1 MALRGKPGMRFPIT
15 KLFAVNLIGL
25 LAACGE
31 NQAPSFT
38 EKSFNPET
46 LDAEVYN
53 EKAEELGIVL
63 EQRSNSEDAVAALP
77 GGGSGDGDGNEVV
90 DGGDNGS
97 GDGDGNEV
105 VDGGDNGSGDGDG
118 NEVVDGG
125 DNGSGDGDGN
135 EVVDGGGD
143 GDGGG
148 DNGSEPPAGYVAHSQ
163 STIQSTP
170 KPVDILWV
178 IDSSGSMQEEQ
189 NYLSNNFN
197 SLVSALVDGGS
208 EFQTAITT
216 TDICSPDGQA
226 SAQCPIEYGGNLDSR
241 LQGSFVGDAGSTILS
256 STDSNIVSKFS
267 EYTKVGTSGSGF
279 EHGLEAAKMAV
290 EKSVS
295 GSNEQLVRDGAFL
308 SIIVV
313 SDEEDDGI
321 GLGMTDAYSD
331 KNLVA
336 DGLTDHRFDHNDLIG
351 YLNGVK
357 GEGNFAI
364 STVTG
369 TRGTDGSLCT
379 SPHSEPREEGTQY
392 INAATATGGAIQSIC
407 ETDWSTSLG
416 FIGQDITAQITQIA
430 LDKVPYSPTIRV
442 KVNGV
447 ETSNWSYIEANNS
460 VKFDSE
466 HIPDAGATIAI
477 DYFAAP

>member
-1 MALRGKPGMRFPIT
+1 MAHRGKPKMRFQM
-15 KLFAVNLIGL
+15 KALFAANLIGL

-38 EKSFNPET
+38 EKALVNPET
-46 LDAEVYN
+46 LDQDAYQQR
-53 EKAEELGIVL
+53 AEELGL
-63 EQRSNSEDAVAALP
+63 EVGNSEDAVAANP
-77 GGGSGDGDGNEVV
+77 NQNSGDGDNVV
-90 DGGDNGS
+90 VIDPPVNDGDDGSATPGS
-97 GDGDGNEV
+97 GDPGSEPGGDG
-105 VDGGDNGSGDGDG
+105 
-118 NEVVDGG
+118 
-125 DNGSGDGDGN
+125 
-135 EVVDGGGD
+135 VVDGGGSD
-143 GDGGG
+143 GSGSDGGG
-148 DNGSEPPAGYVAHSQ
+148 IVDGGGNDSGTQPGDPGNELPADYVAYSQ
-163 STIQSTP
+163 ATTQASP
-170 KPVDILWV
+170 RPVDILWV

-189 NYLSNNFN
+189 NYLSQNFN
-197 SLVSALVDGGS
+197 SLVSALVDGGA

-216 TDICSPDGQA
+216 TDICSQDGVA
-226 SAQCPIEYGGNLDSR
+226 SAQCPVEYGGDLTTR
-241 LQGSFVGDAGSTILS
+241 LQGSFVGDAGSTVLS

-267 EYTKVGTSGSGF
+267 DYTKVGTSGSGF

-290 EKSVS
+290 EKSVA

-321 GLGMTDAYSD
+321 GLGMTDAYSG
-331 KNLVA
+331 KNYVA
-336 DGLTDHRFDHNDLIG
+336 DGFTDHSFDHNDLIT

-357 GEGNFAI
+357 GAGNFAV

-369 TRGTDGSLCT
+369 TRGNDGSLCD
-379 SPHSEPREEGTQY
+379 SPHSSPQEEGTQY

-416 FIGQDITAQITQIA
+416 FIGQDIAAQITQIQ
-430 LDKVPYSPTIRV
+430 LDKTPYPPTIRV

-460 VKFDSE
+460 VKFDPD
-466 HIPDAGATIAI
+466 HIPAAGANITV
-477 DYFAAP
+477 DYFGAP